1 MAAGSAYRLSYVT
14 ESSFGTPSGT
24 AFQILHGSLNAGGSL
39 NRAQIQSQAI
49 RSDRGMASTRFGSKK
64 PALRYPFELRYG
76 AYEDF
81 IASWNMSS
89 WAAAASAISALT
101 VTVVAGSTNTMA
113 ATGIGGTGGTLI
125 AVGDWVKVSG
135 FTGGYTA
142 NNGYFKVTA
151 RGADL
156 LTFGQAKD
164 ADGVSLLTAA
174 SSQSG
179 ISVQRLGYNATG
191 STKSYVAFEE
201 AYTDVSIYKE
211 WLGCMANTM
220 SLAIQPDQII
230 TGEFGFIGKSLVG
243 PAAATY
249 TASTVAVSSALPM
262 TGSDLTGVVAV
273 DGTPVAIC
281 TGVNFSGNNS
291 GNYLNGVFAQVP
303 YGLTAGRSNLSGSMS
318 LYVLDYAWYT
328 KYLNETRF
336 ALSLKLMDSGGI
348 TGYGIEVPYCA
359 ITAEPSENKTED
371 NVVQNVSFQVEP
383 SSTYSLVNWKWY
395 KLA

>member
-14 ESSFGTPSGT
+14 ESSFGVPSGT

-76 AYEDF
+76 AYDDF
-81 IASWNMSS
+81 IASWNQSS
-89 WAAAASAISALT
+89 WAAAASANTGLT
-101 VTVVAGSTNTMA
+101 VTVVAGTTNTMA
-113 ATGIGGTGGTLI
+113 GTGIASGIST
-125 AVGDWVKVSG
+125 GDWIKVSG

-142 NNGYFKVTA
+142 NNGYFKVTNSVT
-151 RGADL
+151 GT
-156 LTFGQAKD
+156 LTLGQAKD

-174 SSQSG
+174 SSQTG
-179 ISVQRLGYNATG
+179 ISVQRMGYNATG

-230 TGEFGFIGKSLVG
+230 TGEFGFIGKSLAG
-243 PAAATY
+243 PAGVTY
-249 TASTVAVSSALPM
+249 TASTTAVSTALPM
-262 TGSDLTGVVAV
+262 TGSDLTGVVSV

-281 TGVNFSGNNS
+281 TGINFSGNNS

-303 YGLTAGRSNLSGSMS
+303 YGLTSGRSNLSGSMS
-318 LYVLDYAWYT
+318 MYVLDYAWYT

-336 ALSLKLMDSGGI
+336 ALSLKLMDSGGT

-359 ITAEPSENKTED
+359 ITTEPTENKAED
-371 NVVQNVSFQVEP
+371 NVVQNISFQVEP